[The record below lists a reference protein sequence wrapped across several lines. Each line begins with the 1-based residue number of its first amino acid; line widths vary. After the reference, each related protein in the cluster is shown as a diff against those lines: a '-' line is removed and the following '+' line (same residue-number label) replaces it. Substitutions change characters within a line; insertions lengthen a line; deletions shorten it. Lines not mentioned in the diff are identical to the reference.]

1 MAKGPYLP
9 NIEEII
15 SAGINPKTGLPV
27 KFGPT
32 AETIKE
38 DLRKVLRVIDLQDA
52 VNRYKWYNLPDGID
66 GELIERI
73 LYYRGQGMFFF
84 LEQDSTFYFLPY
96 ALNGGIDCYG
106 RYKEVIPV
114 VFGGTTS
121 GSKNDKPIPFMNGL
135 IKRRPQYSIK
145 LDEIDYDKDFVGSCV
160 LLHDYTKQISQNT
173 IPRQTLNE
181 AIINVEAECVPYMRT
196 AMILGCGVKGLV
208 VSDADQQDQVNIA
221 AKQIED
227 AAQTG
232 KGWIP
237 IIKTMDVQEI
247 TDPSNLKGADYMQ
260 AMESLDNLRL
270 STYGIENGGIFQK
283 KAHMLDTEQ
292 ALAGG
297 ATGLVYQDGLRLR
310 QKFCDIVNSIW
321 GLEIWC
327 DASESVLGGDI
338 NQDGF
343 GYDVEDPTTS
353 GGSFDNNGGDQ

>member
-145 LDEIDYDKDFVGSCV
+145 LDEIDYSEKLSAI
-160 LLHDYTKQISQNT
+160 ISQN
-173 IPRQTLNE
+173 N
-181 AIINVEAECVPYMRT
+181 
-196 AMILGCGVKGLV
+196 
-208 VSDADQQDQVNIA
+208 
-221 AKQIED
+221 
-227 AAQTG
+227 
-232 KGWIP
+232 
-237 IIKTMDVQEI
+237 IKTVTI
-247 TDPSNLKGADYMQ
+247 VR
-260 AMESLDNLRL
+260 MEVPCC
-270 STYGIENGGIFQK
+270 G
-283 KAHMLDTEQ
+283 
-292 ALAGG
+292 
-297 ATGLVYQDGLRLR
+297 
-310 QKFCDIVNSIW
+310 
-321 GLEIWC
+321 GLEAAVKTALKNSGKFIPWNVVTV
-327 DASESVLGGDI
+327 SI
-338 NQDGF
+338 DGKII
-343 GYDVEDPTTS
+343 DS
-353 GGSFDNNGGDQ
+353 